1 MKLKFLLTLFLIFNI
16 IVGNSQTLQPNSQVR
31 KVYVI
36 FKTHLD
42 VGFTNL
48 SSVVTQRYI
57 HEFIP
62 KAINVAE
69 KNEIR
74 R

>member
-36 FKTHLD
+36 LKHIWMSDLP
-42 VGFTNL
+42 
-48 SSVVTQRYI
+48 I
-57 HEFIP
+57 
-62 KAINVAE
+62 
-69 KNEIR
+69 
-74 R
+74 